1 MRNWE
6 FVGRNDEL
14 ARLSAAATGEHER
27 GLILSGVAGV
37 GKSRL
42 VHEAIEPLP
51 AEHFLV
57 LTASAN
63 VAGSEL
69 PFGGLAKL
77 LPTHPPAGLSA
88 AGLLRWAVDALLADA
103 GDLPIVLAVDDAHLL
118 DGPSAALVHLLVR
131 EGAALLATLRTG
143 EHVPPPIRALWTEGL
158 VEHAELAPLEPSVA
172 RDLLTAMLGGPVEA
186 GSAQRLIALADGNP
200 LLLRELVTAAM
211 TGGEMT
217 LTYGVWRWTG
227 RSVLAP
233 SLADLVDARISGLD
247 PGVREVVELVALG
260 EPIGLDLLL
269 RTATPAD
276 TEAAEE
282 RGLIRVTGDGRRR
295 EVRLTHPFY
304 GAVVRRQCPVTRTR
318 RLLGELAGLVEQAGA
333 RRRDDLLRVAVWR
346 LDSGT
351 AQAGGLLLDAAA
363 EAFAR
368 YDLDLAESLA
378 TAARDAGAGPPAAE
392 LLATTLL
399 FADRPE
405 EAVAALDLAEA
416 RFGVTDRLRIAQ
428 ATVTFFGLGCAD
440 ATAVLAGPARDPAE
454 QARMNAVEALIR
466 LQLKEIESARALARG
481 VLDAAAAQPPARAV
495 AGCVLSF
502 LAAVEGDPETGER
515 LLTAVGID
523 RSAWR
528 QDTPALQY
536 ALVIAFGARVCV
548 ALDLPA
554 MQTVLRAEFAE
565 LARTGGFG
573 FGSGW
578 ISLLEAEAA
587 WLGGQTV
594 EALQAAERA
603 CTALATHRLYDGNA
617 HAARANAAALCGDV
631 ELAADSLA
639 VAERAADSLAATERA
654 AGSAAGLF
662 YPWRYQA
669 RVWTTACGGDTK
681 SAVRLLQTALV
692 QLRADGFAGH
702 ELLALYDLVRLGR
715 ADLATD
721 RMGALLAEVPGGRVA
736 QLMLRHAAAARRNDP
751 EALFTVAREFGGR
764 GYLVFAA
771 EAAATAVRLFRAA
784 RDPRALAAS
793 TLLADVLAKCDSVRT
808 PALLAVQPSLTNRER
823 QVAELAAEGVRSR
836 EIADRLY
843 LSPRTVENHLQ
854 RVYAKLGVNSRV
866 GLAPA
871 LRSLP
876 Q

>member
-1 MRNWE
+1 
-6 FVGRNDEL
+6 
-14 ARLSAAATGEHER
+14 
-27 GLILSGVAGV
+27 
-37 GKSRL
+37 
-42 VHEAIEPLP
+42 
-51 AEHFLV
+51 
-57 LTASAN
+57 
-63 VAGSEL
+63 
-69 PFGGLAKL
+69 
-77 LPTHPPAGLSA
+77 
-88 AGLLRWAVDALLADA
+88 
-103 GDLPIVLAVDDAHLL
+103 
-118 DGPSAALVHLLVR
+118 
-131 EGAALLATLRTG
+131 
-143 EHVPPPIRALWTEGL
+143 
-158 VEHAELAPLEPSVA
+158 
-172 RDLLTAMLGGPVEA
+172 
-186 GSAQRLIALADGNP
+186 
-200 LLLRELVTAAM
+200 
-211 TGGEMT
+211 
-217 LTYGVWRWTG
+217 
-227 RSVLAP
+227 VLAP

-269 RTATPAD
+269 RKATPAD

-351 AQAGGLLLDAAA
+351 AQADGLLLDAAA

-416 RFGVTDRLRIAQ
+416 RFGVTDRLRIAR

-440 ATAVLAGPARDPAE
+440 ATALLAGPARDPAE

-502 LAAVEGDPETGER
+502 LASVEGDPETGER
-515 LLTAVGID
+515 LLTAVGTD

-578 ISLLEAEAA
+578 ISLLEAETA

-594 EALQAAERA
+594 EALQAAEQA

-631 ELAADSLA
+631 ELATDSLA
-639 VAERAADSLAATERA
+639 VAERAADSLAVAERAAGSLAAAERAADSPAATERA
-654 AGSAAGLF
+654 AGSLAVAERTAGSAAGLS

-669 RVWTTACGGDTK
+669 RVWTAACGGDTK

-736 QLMLRHAAAARRNDP
+736 PLMLRHAVAARRNDP